1 MSAAFP
7 KASKR
12 ASQRRAAIQSA
23 CLHQHRPNEGSA
35 GPNPIYEGFTWLTD
49 LLPRGNQPTNIFILI
64 NLQVLQVE
72 NICLPSPFFYLTF
85 FPFFSL
91 SLSLFLA
98 PYLGRLLSTL
108 FSFTS
113 SFPSCFLTL
122 FCPFPSSSL
131 LFPLYSPFYSS
142 FRFRIRRALQSIWTS
157 DKNSL
162 PIDRRKGLDEIILFQ
177 SSTLG
182 RWKMSTLSVVY
193 ALLLLKFETCFLT
206 LYDG

>member
-85 FPFFSL
+85 FSFFLSL
-91 SLSLFLA
+91 SLSFLGSLSWSSSFYSFLFYFVIPFMFSYFIL
-98 PYLGRLLSTL
+98 PFSIFFSPFSTL
-108 FSFTS
+108 FSF
-113 SFPSCFLTL
+113 L
-122 FCPFPSSSL
+122 FIFSVSNSTC
-131 LFPLYSPFYSS
+131 SPVD
-142 FRFRIRRALQSIWTS
+142 L
-157 DKNSL
+157 DK
-162 PIDRRKGLDEIILFQ
+162 
-177 SSTLG
+177 
-182 RWKMSTLSVVY
+182 
-193 ALLLLKFETCFLT
+193 
-206 LYDG
+206 

>member
-72 NICLPSPFFYLTF
+72 NICLPSPFFLPYLFSF
-85 FPFFSL
+85 FL
-91 SLSLFLA
+91 SLSLFSWLLILVVFFLLFSLLLRHSLHVFLLYSA
-98 PYLGRLLSTL
+98 LFHLLLS
-108 FSFTS
+108 FFH
-113 SFPSCFLTL
+113 FI
-122 FCPFPSSSL
+122 L
-131 LFPLYSPFYSS
+131 LFIHLFGFEFDVLSS
-142 FRFRIRRALQSIWTS
+142 RSGQVIR
-157 DKNSL
+157 
-162 PIDRRKGLDEIILFQ
+162 
-177 SSTLG
+177 TLC
-182 RWKMSTLSVVY
+182 
-193 ALLLLKFETCFLT
+193 LLIEEKA
-206 LYDG
+206 